1 MNDNILLVNPHRLNV
16 LNQIDIETNP
26 IQSSEISIS
35 SVARQEVI
43 AHIEKY
49 FGKINN
55 FLHDDS
61 CSEYPLDI
69 AVIAPRKEHN
79 YNSQHE

>member
-1 MNDNILLVNPHRLNV
+1 M
-16 LNQIDIETNP
+16 
-26 IQSSEISIS
+26 
-35 SVARQEVI
+35 I

-79 YNSQHE
+79 YYTLITVNMSNHEVLESDDIDGNTCHQELLINLPPRLETRIV